1 MYDLN
6 LTFKQNNPNT
16 QIDNNGEEMKIKLY
30 EELHL
35 KIEKLTKI
43 NENLSSKNSDL
54 EERILNLTNE
64 NKKQANNFELINEEF
79 NKVNISV

>member
-1 MYDLN
+1 LYDLN

>member
-1 MYDLN
+1 

-16 QIDNNGEEMKIKLY
+16 QGDNNGEEVKIKLY

-43 NENLSSKNSDL
+43 NENLSSKNTDL

-64 NKKQANNFELINEEF
+64 YKKQANNFELINEEF
-79 NKVNISV
+79 NKVKIDI

>member
-1 MYDLN
+1 MN

-16 QIDNNGEEMKIKLY
+16 QGDNNGEEVKIKLY

-43 NENLSSKNSDL
+43 NENLSSKNTDL

-64 NKKQANNFELINEEF
+64 YKKQANNFELINEEF
-79 NKVNISV
+79 NKVKIDI

>member
-1 MYDLN
+1 
-6 LTFKQNNPNT
+6 
-16 QIDNNGEEMKIKLY
+16 MKIKLY

-64 NKKQANNFELINEEF
+64 YKKQANNFELINEEF
-79 NKVNISV
+79 NKVKIDI